1 MRSVSRAAAEPS
13 FPVRLLEARMCTSI
27 LVIENDAD
35 VRGVIADML
44 KEVGG
49 FTVHLTSTI
58 SNARLL
64 LMAATAGDFGLLV
77 LNVSLPDGDGRTFCA
92 SLREQ
97 GFTLP
102 VILLSGSSHEDDVV
116 RGFEAGAD
124 DYLAKPFRVREL
136 LARIRNQLC
145 HAAAKCEPGAS
156 SCWV

>member
-1 MRSVSRAAAEPS
+1 
-13 FPVRLLEARMCTSI
+13 MCRSI
-27 LVIENDAD
+27 LVVEDNAD
-35 VRGVIADML
+35 VRGVIAEML

-49 FTVHLTSTI
+49 FTVHLASTI

-64 LMAATAGDFGLLV
+64 MAANAGDFGLLV

-102 VILLSGSSHEDDVV
+102 VILLSGLSHEDDVV

-136 LARIRNQLC
+136 LARIRNQLR
-145 HAAAKCEPGAS
+145 HAAAQCEPGAS